1 MNSDG
6 YSSQYN
12 ETAPDPDA
20 LRAEAMLAGA
30 LDPATLRFRIV
41 EFDKQ
46 TGDLLGIPVADI
58 GFSDAIARTASL
70 IEQRFDS
77 HFCLEPVGFLQ

>member
-1 MNSDG
+1 M
-6 YSSQYN
+6 
-12 ETAPDPDA
+12 PDIAARPDIA
-20 LRAEAMLAGA
+20 AMRAEAIGAGA

-46 TGDLLGIPVADI
+46 SGELLGIPVSDI
-58 GFSDAIARTASL
+58 GFSDAIVHTASL

-77 HFCLEPVGFLQ
+77 HFCLEPVGFIQ